1 MKKIKEMSEKNKMVV
16 YFGVLPVLSIILVS
30 LFIWVATPK
39 YVQYSMED
47 SYGHKL
53 PVMKIRSMPL
63 SSYVT
68 VVSSVGES
76 GNVTYDIKKSEL
88 EEKINQADEQ
98 YHNLGLDA
106 NITSE
111 EVSK

>member
-1 MKKIKEMSEKNKMVV
+1 MKKIKEMSKKKLVV
-16 YFGVLPVLSIILVS
+16 IGAAGVLLLGA
-30 LFIWVATPK
+30 LFIWAATPK

-53 PVMKIRSMPL
+53 PVMKIRSLPL

-68 VVSSVGES
+68 VVSSLGES

-88 EEKINQADEQ
+88 EENINQADEQ
-98 YHNLGLDA
+98 YHKLGLDA